1 MNPYDIVALFCVRDL
16 ETTKT
21 SFDRGLDKDVVHIY
35 TMEYYSAIRNDEVP
49 PLAVT
54 WIDFETIM
62 LREIS
67 QTEESESHMISPK
80 SYVGYKTESNK

>member
-54 WIDFETIM
+54 
-62 LREIS
+62 
-67 QTEESESHMISPK
+67 
-80 SYVGYKTESNK
+80 